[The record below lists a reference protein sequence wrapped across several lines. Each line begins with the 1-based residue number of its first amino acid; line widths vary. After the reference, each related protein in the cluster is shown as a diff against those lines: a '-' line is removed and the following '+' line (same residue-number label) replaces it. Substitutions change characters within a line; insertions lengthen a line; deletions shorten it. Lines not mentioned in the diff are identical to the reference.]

1 MFCQWGKFRAFCFIS
16 RNEAYLKKIESNKIK
31 EFFFRK
37 KNTKQLMIFYNE
49 NFDASLSWNL
59 YNNILILCV

>member
-1 MFCQWGKFRAFCFIS
+1 MLYQWGKFRAFCFIT

-31 EFFFRK
+31 EFFLSK

-49 NFDASLSWNL
+49 NFDASLS
-59 YNNILILCV
+59 